1 MTRRRRDLVAGA
13 LGGYVASRTMDV
25 ATRWF
30 YRRHSEATK
39 IREEELAPG
48 GTLVQL
54 GKKLGGATGRD
65 LDDEAA
71 GRVGLAVHRSF
82 GVTYGVLAA
91 ALTRRGMRP
100 LAAGLC
106 VGAGAFLVVDEGTAL
121 PLLTAYPLESHA
133 RGVVGH
139 ATLGLVTGVLLEL
152 LDVG

>member
-1 MTRRRRDLVAGA
+1 MTRGRGHLVAGA
-13 LGGYVASRTMDV
+13 LVGYTASRTMDV
-25 ATRWF
+25 ATWWF
-30 YRRHSEATK
+30 YRRQSDATK
-39 IREEELAPG
+39 VREEELAPG

-54 GKKLGGATGRD
+54 GKQLGRTAGRD

-82 GVTYGVLAA
+82 GVGYGVLAA

-121 PLLTAYPLESHA
+121 PLVTAYPLASHA